1 MDELYA
7 RSEHAIAALQLG
19 FAMLGMGALLGPRD
33 FVSVFRVPRALFVGL
48 GLQWLIVP
56 LLAASVPDLMLV
68 GGGVTVGLIL
78 VAAVP
83 GGTMSNVFTHFAQGN
98 IALSISLTA
107 LTTVASLLTTPLL
120 LRIFAGEHLPA
131 DFEMPTGRIA
141 TEIGLILLL
150 PLVTGMLAGARLG
163 DEARERLSRT
173 AIRISIAFIAL
184 LVVGAVAS
192 NRLDV
197 TRYTATEQQSVLL
210 LVTCFFVVSFG
221 VARLA
226 RLPDADRAAIGI
238 EVTLRNI
245 NLGVLVKASLFPASE
260 GHPIGDAVLFVIAMY
275 GGVQMML
282 AAIPIGLRR
291 FGISL

>member
-7 RSEHAIAALQLG
+7 RYEHAIAAVQLG
-19 FAMLGMGALLGPRD
+19 FAMLGMGALLGPKD
-33 FVSVFRVPRALFVGL
+33 FVSVFRVPRALLVGL

-56 LLAASVPDLMLV
+56 LLAAFVPNLLAV

-107 LTTVASLLTTPLL
+107 LTSVASLVTTPLL

-131 DFEMPTGRIA
+131 GFEMPTGRIA

-150 PLVTGMLAGARLG
+150 PLVTGMLIGARLG
-163 DEARERLSRT
+163 DAPRQRFSRT
-173 AIRISIAFIAL
+173 AIRISIFFIVL
-184 LVVGAVAS
+184 LVVGAVGS
-192 NRLDV
+192 DRLDP
-197 TRYTATEQQSVLL
+197 TDYTATEQQAILL
-210 LVTCFFVVSFG
+210 LVAFFFVAAFG
-221 VARLA
+221 LCRLA
-226 RLPDADRAAIGI
+226 RLVAEDRTAIGI

-245 NLGVLVKASLFPASE
+245 NLGVLVKASLFPASA
-260 GHPIGDAVLFVIAMY
+260 GDPVGDAVLFVIAFY
-275 GGVQMML
+275 GGVQMLL
-282 AAIPIGLRR
+282 AAAPIGLRR
-291 FGISL
+291 MGISL